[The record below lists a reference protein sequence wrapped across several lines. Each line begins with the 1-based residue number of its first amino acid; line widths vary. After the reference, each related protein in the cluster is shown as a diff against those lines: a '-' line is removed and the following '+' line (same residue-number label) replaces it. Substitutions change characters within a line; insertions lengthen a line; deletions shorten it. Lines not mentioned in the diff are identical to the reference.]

1 MPSICSAIYFDDYV
15 HIKILTY
22 FRLIWVERK
31 LNAPSYTTLLV
42 AHFRQCHTP
51 SFKAHFHRE
60 DCDVLL
66 SVCRERSIN
75 VRSLLLSP
83 QSPPSPPSTPNMDLY
98 FIQIDGLKLELS
110 TWSLPLMRA
119 SSIQKPISRECIV
132 LTRCCAKRPPFER
145 M

>member
-98 FIQIDGLKLELS
+98 FIQIDGLVGD
-110 TWSLPLMRA
+110 SLLIIPP
-119 SSIQKPISRECIV
+119 SIV
-132 LTRCCAKRPPFER
+132 LCSCVSLRSEQHCAASPK
-145 M
+145 